1 MRQITTVKDMKS
13 VRRNLSDVTVGFVP
27 TMGALHDGHL
37 SLIKKCRDENEIA
50 VVSIYLNETQFN
62 DVDDFK
68 NYPVSLEEDLKKL
81 KIAGVDYV
89 FLPNYSEMYPQQ
101 YRYRVHETVE
111 SKDLCGK
118 DRPGHFD
125 GVLTVVLKLLNIVE
139 PSQAYFGEKDY
150 QQLSLIQGMV
160 ESFFLNT
167 KIIGCPTARSSEGL
181 ALSSRNKKL
190 SEDELKKATFFAQ
203 QLKTDSDLER
213 LKKTL
218 EEVAIEVDYL
228 KETNNRRFAAVRI
241 GSVRLIDNV
250 KI

>member
-13 VRRNLSDVTVGFVP
+13 IRRNLQDKKIGFVP

-68 NYPVSLEEDLKKL
+68 NYPTSLEDDLKKL
-81 KIAGVDYV
+81 KLAGVDSV
-89 FLPNYSEMYPQQ
+89 FLPNYQEMYPQQ
-101 YRYRVHETVE
+101 YRYRVHETLE

-139 PSQAYFGEKDY
+139 PTQAYFGEKDY

-160 ESFFLNT
+160 QSFFLNT
-167 KIIGCPTARSSEGL
+167 KIVGCPTTRNSEGL

-190 SEDELKKATFFAQ
+190 NENELKKATFFAQ
-203 QLKTDSDLER
+203 QLKMGSDLQE
-213 LKKTL
+213 LKKNL
-218 EEVAIEVDYL
+218 EDSSIEVDYL